1 MLTTTQ
7 ESNMLQKSWVR
18 GSELM
23 PLSKFSKT
31 TGRAIQLTRPYSN
44 SNSREKEYQGR
55 EMMRIGSVETNLI
68 RVPKN

>member
-1 MLTTTQ
+1 MLITTQ
-7 ESNMLQKSWVR
+7 ESNPIER
-18 GSELM
+18 AGSELM